1 MKKTIQTL
9 SLILLT
15 AVFIM
20 PFQGCGKYEE
30 GPSFSLKTKK
40 GRLCQSWTVDKW
52 VDSNG
57 NETAGTTSDLIY
69 TYEKDGTVSV
79 SDGSFSISGTWKFDD
94 SKENIEV
101 TSDASVSTSS
111 TSYKI
116 IKLTSSEF
124 WTEEDDGF
132 QVHFKAE

>member
-1 MKKTIQTL
+1 
-9 SLILLT
+9 
-15 AVFIM
+15 M

-40 GRLCQSWTVDKW
+40 GRLCQSWSVDKW

-79 SDGSFSISGTWKFDD
+79 SDGSLSISGTWKFDD